1 MTEDIVL
8 REFMTSLD
16 RRNIPYEVWIERNG
30 LPYPLSE
37 LAEALGISE
46 EMIAK
51 VVLLKVK
58 DSFMKVVLPVHWLID
73 MERMKEA
80 LRTRQVRLA
89 TTVEL
94 KSIFPGCEPETI
106 PPFDKG
112 DEFPTYIDLALLE
125 EEEIAFAVGNRRQIV
140 KMNTRDF
147 AGRVCPCLAD
157 FHLRP
162 LRMASGI

>member
-1 MTEDIVL
+1 MTEDVVL
-8 REFMTSLD
+8 KQFMTSLD
-16 RRNIPYEVWIERNG
+16 GRNIPYEVWIEREG
-30 LPYPLSE
+30 APYPLSE
-37 LAEALGISE
+37 LAEALDLSE

-58 DSFMKVVLPVHWLID
+58 DSFMKVVLPVHGLID

-80 LRTRQVRLA
+80 LRTRQVRPA
-89 TTVEL
+89 TSEEL
-94 KSIFPGCEPETI
+94 RNLFPGCEPEAI

-112 DEFPTYIDLALLE
+112 EDLPTYLDLTLLE

-140 KMNTRDF
+140 KMKTDDF
-147 AGRVCPCLAD
+147 TGRLMLCLAD

-162 LRMASGI
+162 LRTASGL